1 MAAPSHRRAPLALA
15 AALCAS
21 VALAGASC
29 GRGSSGPAPPAAS
42 ASASAS
48 APASSSAAPPAP
60 QDKDSAPG
68 DDDIRPVYPPTKD
81 PPDPRA
87 LKYCD
92 ALQVTPAARRA
103 ACCGEAPSPPPATAG
118 ECARMLSAALRSGAI
133 TLAAED
139 VDRCAEAVAK
149 AHEGC
154 GWVGPGPQP
163 LPAAC
168 QGLLRGTLK
177 AGARCRSSLECEGN
191 QRCHGLGPTD
201 LGTCNPPGARGARCG
216 TGADPLAAFARQAD
230 VDTTH
235 PECAGYCAL
244 RRCADPVP
252 AGAACRSPAACG
264 PGALCVAGNCA
275 PGQPAAA
282 GEPCPAGACRDGAR
296 CVKDR
301 CVAPRAEGEPCEQ
314 DAECRGAC
322 NRGDA
327 SAAGTCGMRCA
338 KPGFP
343 GR

>member
-1 MAAPSHRRAPLALA
+1 MPPPSTRRAPLALA
-15 AALCAS
+15 AALSAL
-21 VALAGASC
+21 VALAAASC
-29 GRGSSGPAPPAAS
+29 NRGTSAPAPAAS

-48 APASSSAAPPAP
+48 APSSAAPPAS
-60 QDKDSAPG
+60 QDSPRG

-87 LKYCD
+87 LKYCE
-92 ALQVTPAARRA
+92 ALQITPAARRA

-118 ECARMLSAALRSGAI
+118 ECARMLSSALRSGAL

-139 VDRCAEAVAK
+139 VDRCADAVAR

-154 GWVGPGPQP
+154 GWVDPSPQP
-163 LPAAC
+163 LPPAC
-168 QGLLRGTLK
+168 QGLLHGTLK

-244 RRCADPVP
+244 RRCADPQP
-252 AGAACRSPAACG
+252 AGAACKSHLACG
-264 PGALCVAGNCA
+264 PGALCIAGQCA
-275 PGQPAAA
+275 SGQAEQPAAA

-296 CVKDR
+296 CLKGT
-301 CVAPRAEGEPCEQ
+301 CVAPRGEGEPCEQ

-322 NRGDA
+322 NPGDA
-327 SAAGTCGMRCA
+327 GAAGTCGMRCA
-338 KPGFP
+338 QPGFP